1 MLNDVVLEGKRVLD
15 QKQKEICEKIYKQI
29 DAKLQAECTR
39 LGGKIP
45 YIAEHGRYVKDAGV
59 ETPFWWTNGF
69 WAGMLW
75 QMYASTGNELYK
87 ETAKKSEIIME
98 KDLSGFVGLHHDVGF
113 QYLHTAVADY
123 RLTGDEKAKIMGLH
137 AASLLAGRFNP
148 TGNFIRA
155 WNDGNGP
162 RGETGKKPGWMI
174 IDCMMNIPLLYW
186 AGKETEDPRFA
197 DIANRH
203 AETAMRVLLRPDGS
217 CNHIGILDPETGEV
231 LSLPGGQG
239 YGEGSSWSRGQAWAV
254 YGFAL
259 AFLHTG
265 NQEFLDAA
273 KRAAHYFL
281 ANVAMTGYV
290 SLVDF
295 RAPKEPVYWDTTATA
310 CAVCGL
316 LQIAEM
322 VPEFEKDLYYDGAV
336 KMLMALS
343 EYHCDWNL
351 KTDGI
356 LQNGTAAYWRDTD
369 RHVSIIYGD
378 YFYVEG
384 ILRLLGKEFMIW

>member
-1 MLNDVVLEGKRVLD
+1 MLD

-343 EYHCDWNL
+343 EAHCDCNL

-356 LQNGTAAYWRDTD
+356 LQNGTAAY
-369 RHVSIIYGD
+369 
-378 YFYVEG
+378 
-384 ILRLLGKEFMIW
+384 

>member
-1 MLNDVVLEGKRVLD
+1 MSNDTVLEGKRVLD
-15 QKQKEICEKIYKQI
+15 QKQKEVCEKIYKQI
-29 DAKLQAECTR
+29 DMKLQAECAR

-231 LSLPGGQG
+231 ISLPGGQG

-310 CAVCGL
+310 CAACGL

>member
-87 ETAKKSEIIME
+87 ETAKKSEIVME
-98 KDLSGFVGLHHDVGF
+98 KNLSGFVGLHHDVGF

-186 AGKETEDPRFA
+186 AGKEMEDPRFT
-197 DIANRH
+197 DIANCH

-231 LSLPGGQG
+231 ISLPGGQG

-310 CAVCGL
+310 CAACGL

-343 EYHCDWNL
+343 EAHCDWNL

>member
-87 ETAKKSEIIME
+87 ETAKKSEIVME
-98 KDLSGFVGLHHDVGF
+98 KNLSGFVGLHHDVGF

-137 AASLLAGRFNP
+137 AASLLAGRFNL

-186 AGKETEDPRFA
+186 AGKEMEDPRFT

-231 LSLPGGQG
+231 ISLPGGQG

-310 CAVCGL
+310 CAACGL

-343 EYHCDWNL
+343 EAHCDWNL

>member
-1 MLNDVVLEGKRVLD
+1 MLD
-15 QKQKEICEKIYKQI
+15 QKQKEVCEKIYKQI
-29 DAKLQAECTR
+29 DMKLQAECTR

-186 AGKETEDPRFA
+186 AGKEMEDPRFT

-203 AETAMRVLLRPDGS
+203 AECS
-217 CNHIGILDPETGEV
+217 
-231 LSLPGGQG
+231 
-239 YGEGSSWSRGQAWAV
+239 
-254 YGFAL
+254 
-259 AFLHTG
+259 
-265 NQEFLDAA
+265 
-273 KRAAHYFL
+273 
-281 ANVAMTGYV
+281 
-290 SLVDF
+290 
-295 RAPKEPVYWDTTATA
+295 
-310 CAVCGL
+310 
-316 LQIAEM
+316 
-322 VPEFEKDLYYDGAV
+322 
-336 KMLMALS
+336 
-343 EYHCDWNL
+343 
-351 KTDGI
+351 
-356 LQNGTAAYWRDTD
+356 
-369 RHVSIIYGD
+369 
-378 YFYVEG
+378 
-384 ILRLLGKEFMIW
+384 

>member
-1 MLNDVVLEGKRVLD
+1 MLD

-29 DAKLQAECTR
+29 DAKLQAECTH

-322 VPEFEKDLYYDGAV
+322 VPELEKDLYYDGAV

-343 EYHCDWNL
+343 ESHCDWNL

-384 ILRLLGKEFMIW
+384 ILRLLGKEFIIW

>member
-1 MLNDVVLEGKRVLD
+1 MLD
-15 QKQKEICEKIYKQI
+15 QKQKEVCEKIYKQI
-29 DAKLQAECTR
+29 DLKLQAECTR

-87 ETAKKSEIIME
+87 ETAKKSEIVME
-98 KDLSGFVGLHHDVGF
+98 KNLAGFVGLHHDVGF

-231 LSLPGGQG
+231 ISLPGGQG

-254 YGFAL
+254 YGFGL

-310 CAVCGL
+310 CAACGL

-343 EYHCDWNL
+343 EAHCDWNL

-369 RHVSIIYGD
+369 RHVPIIYGD

>member
-1 MLNDVVLEGKRVLD
+1 MDNKAWAQEVAKKIKE
-15 QKQKEICEKIYKQI
+15 KEIEVIKRSVNKVPYI
-29 DAKLQAECTR
+29 AKNGVFDDLSETR
-39 LGGKIP
+39 LG
-45 YIAEHGRYVKDAGV
+45 
-59 ETPFWWTNGF
+59 WWTNGF
-69 WAGMLW
+69 WGGMMW
-75 QMYASTGNELYK
+75 QLYQATKEPIYK
-87 ETAKKSEIIME
+87 EVAENLEKKMDAVLLDSSVM
-98 KDLSGFVGLHHDVGF
+98 DHDSGFRWLP
-113 QYLHTAVADY
+113 TAVANY
-123 RLTGDEKAKIMGLH
+123 RLFGSKESRNRGMI
-137 AASLLAGRFNP
+137 AASNLAGRYNAK
-148 TGNFIRA
+148 GEYIVA
-155 WNDGNGP
+155 WNSRPGHQVDG
-162 RGETGKKPGWMI
+162 WAI

-186 AGKETEDPRFA
+186 AGKEMEDPRFT

-310 CAVCGL
+310 CAACGL

-322 VPEFEKDLYYDGAV
+322 VSEFEKDLYYKGAV

>member
-155 WNDGNGP
+155 WNDVNGP

>member
-1 MLNDVVLEGKRVLD
+1 
-15 QKQKEICEKIYKQI
+15 
-29 DAKLQAECTR
+29 
-39 LGGKIP
+39 
-45 YIAEHGRYVKDAGV
+45 
-59 ETPFWWTNGF
+59 
-69 WAGMLW
+69 
-75 QMYASTGNELYK
+75 
-87 ETAKKSEIIME
+87 ME

-186 AGKETEDPRFA
+186 AGKEMEDPRFA

-231 LSLPGGQG
+231 VGLPGGQG

-273 KRAAHYFL
+273 KRVAHYFL

-295 RAPKEPVYWDTTATA
+295 RAPKESVYWDTTATA
-310 CAVCGL
+310 CAACGL

-322 VPEFEKDLYYDGAV
+322 VPEFEKALYYDGAV

-343 EYHCDWNL
+343 EQHCDWNVE
-351 KTDGI
+351 TDGI

-369 RHVSIIYGD
+369 RHVPIIYGD

-384 ILRLLGKEFMIW
+384 ILRLLGKGFMIW

>member
-87 ETAKKSEIIME
+87 ETAKKSEIVME
-98 KDLSGFVGLHHDVGF
+98 KNLSGFVGLHHDVGF

-186 AGKETEDPRFA
+186 AGKEMEDPRFT

-231 LSLPGGQG
+231 ISLPGGQG

-310 CAVCGL
+310 CAACGL

-343 EYHCDWNL
+343 EAHCDWNL

>member
-1 MLNDVVLEGKRVLD
+1 MSNDAVLEGKRVLD

-75 QMYASTGNELYK
+75 QMYAGTGNELYK
-87 ETAKKSEIIME
+87 ETAKKSDIVME

-322 VPEFEKDLYYDGAV
+322 VPEFEKNLYYDGAV

>member
-343 EYHCDWNL
+343 EAHCDWNL

>member
-1 MLNDVVLEGKRVLD
+1 MNWTEEALERCLDRIGQNIERIGEHFPHVAYDNVYNDQGPAFWVSGFWPGLLWLRYQGTKDEKALELARRLEDVMDSVLD
-15 QKQKEICEKIYKQI
+15 
-29 DAKLQAECTR
+29 
-39 LGGKIP
+39 
-45 YIAEHGRYVKDAGV
+45 
-59 ETPFWWTNGF
+59 GF
-69 WAGMLW
+69 M
-75 QMYASTGNELYK
+75 T
-87 ETAKKSEIIME
+87 
-98 KDLSGFVGLHHDVGF
+98 LHHDVGF
-113 QYLHTAVADY
+113 MWLPSAVIDY
-123 RLTGDEKAKIMGLH
+123 KLTGNEASKIRGLK
-137 AASLLAGRFNP
+137 AASHLAGRFNLA
-148 TGNFIRA
+148 GQFIRA
-155 WNDGNGP
+155 WTDRVQVG
-162 RGETGKKPGWMI
+162 TQGWAI

-186 AGKETEDPRFA
+186 AGKEMEDPRFT

-310 CAVCGL
+310 CAACGL

-322 VPEFEKDLYYDGAV
+322 VPEFEKDLYYDG
-336 KMLMALS
+336 KS
-343 EYHCDWNL
+343 EA
-351 KTDGI
+351 K
-356 LQNGTAAYWRDTD
+356 R
-369 RHVSIIYGD
+369 S
-378 YFYVEG
+378 
-384 ILRLLGKEFMIW
+384 